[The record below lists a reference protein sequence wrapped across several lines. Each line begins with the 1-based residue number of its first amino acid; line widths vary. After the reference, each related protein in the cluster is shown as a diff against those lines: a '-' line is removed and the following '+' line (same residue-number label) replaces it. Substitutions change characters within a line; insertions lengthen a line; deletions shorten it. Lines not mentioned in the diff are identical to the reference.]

1 MISTTSV
8 AASKP
13 QREDL
18 EACYMR
24 AVQRYVAARRDEVS
38 GFVDRHFGLKGSLRL
53 HKQAI
58 GWDLLRAP
66 VNAIGGP
73 LTIVGDLTG
82 RGLGVAGLKRTGERL
97 RQRRFILETDV
108 GRYLNFLLHSELLA
122 LPYQDGAFIS
132 RHDALL
138 EELLREPLL
147 TQQLENLLNAMAPL
161 REQADFTEQVEQ
173 VLAEYVDSRV
183 AAAEITSNLCMAAGG
198 WLAFKKM
205 TPGLVSL
212 SGALATGI
220 AHQAAIHS
228 FWAGPWAAKLYYGVV
243 GVSTPWA
250 LSAGVFGALLIPASF
265 VAAFAGVLAD
275 PVQRRL
281 GWHQKRLH
289 RMLDG
294 LERQLVGEDGQLS
307 LRDHYVARVFD
318 LFDWSQ
324 ALIRLARQS

>member
-1 MISTTSV
+1 MSEVVCVS
-8 AASKP
+8 
-13 QREDL
+13 
-18 EACYMR
+18 
-24 AVQRYVAARRDEVS
+24 RDEVELAYARS
-38 GFVDRHFGLKGSLRL
+38 VKRYIASRREQIPGFVDRHFGLKGSLRL
-53 HKQAI
+53 HRQAL

-66 VNAIGGP
+66 VNALGGP
-73 LTIVGDLTG
+73 LTILGDVSG
-82 RGLGVAGLKRTGERL
+82 RGLHALGMKRTAQAL
-97 RQRRFILETDV
+97 RARRFILETDV
-108 GRYLNFLLHSELLA
+108 GRTLNFLLHSELLG
-122 LPYQDGAFIS
+122 LPFEDGPLVS

-138 EELLREPLL
+138 ETLLQDPLL
-147 TQQLENLLNAMAPL
+147 TAQLQGLLEALGPL
-161 REQADFTEQVEQ
+161 RDDAAFRERTEQ

-183 AAAEITSNLCMAAGG
+183 AAAEITSNILLAAGG

-212 SGALATGI
+212 SGVVATGI

-243 GVSTPWA
+243 GVSTPFA
-250 LSAGVFGALLIPASF
+250 LSAGIFGALLIPASF

-289 RMLDG
+289 RLLDG
-294 LERQLVGEDGQLS
+294 LEQQLMGEQGHLS

-324 ALIRLARQS
+324 ALIRLARGA